1 MTTVGVR
8 ARVRA
13 ALDRV
18 LNSAYLSEASP
29 LSFNAA
35 VAPTSAIADGSLS
48 AVLNVLDA
56 GSSLQVNA
64 VLDQLSPQV
73 YAELYSQS
81 LSRLQ
86 DIQKT
91 VSDRLSALGT
101 ALVTE
106 GRPEVLASATGVGE
120 ENAMTAWTN
129 TYGSASAHPGNNS
142 LGDQGSS
149 LSNYGNVS
157 GVERRLGSLA
167 LGLLGAVGGGSE
179 QMNLTGARISSDS
192 WHLGLYMSSPLFWRL
207 FLDVS
212 GFYGEGDSTI
222 RRTQNIPGVGVFQ
235 SREKAMTQEWL
246 MQVGMGAQLAS
257 ASAGWSVVPSIRI
270 AHAGMRQNRISESG
284 MGSLGIKTDAAVQG
298 TFISRM
304 GLEVANEWR
313 LGRLPVRTS
322 GNVAWVHDFDSK
334 PRMVGVR
341 WDGAPDVPW
350 AISSGK
356 QTSDAMRAGFSLEV
370 GLGDRRTLRLYGE
383 QEFLQGSKVLR
394 GGVSYTIGF

>member
-1 MTTVGVR
+1 
-8 ARVRA
+8 
-13 ALDRV
+13 
-18 LNSAYLSEASP
+18 
-29 LSFNAA
+29 
-35 VAPTSAIADGSLS
+35 
-48 AVLNVLDA
+48 
-56 GSSLQVNA
+56 
-64 VLDQLSPQV
+64 
-73 YAELYSQS
+73 
-81 LSRLQ
+81 
-86 DIQKT
+86 
-91 VSDRLSALGT
+91 
-101 ALVTE
+101 
-106 GRPEVLASATGVGE
+106 
-120 ENAMTAWTN
+120 
-129 TYGSASAHPGNNS
+129 
-142 LGDQGSS
+142 
-149 LSNYGNVS
+149 
-157 GVERRLGSLA
+157 
-167 LGLLGAVGGGSE
+167 
-179 QMNLTGARISSDS
+179 
-192 WHLGLYMSSPLFWRL
+192 
-207 FLDVS
+207 
-212 GFYGEGDSTI
+212 
-222 RRTQNIPGVGVFQ
+222 
-235 SREKAMTQEWL
+235 

-284 MGSLGIKTDAAVQG
+284 VGSLGIKTDAAVQG

-356 QTSDAMRAGFSLEV
+356 QTSDAMRAGFSFEV